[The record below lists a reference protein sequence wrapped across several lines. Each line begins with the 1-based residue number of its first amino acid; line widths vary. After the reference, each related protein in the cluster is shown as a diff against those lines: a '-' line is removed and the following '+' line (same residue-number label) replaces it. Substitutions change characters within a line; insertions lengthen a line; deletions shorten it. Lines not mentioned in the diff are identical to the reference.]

1 MVPGAN
7 YYGRAL
13 RDGWRTL
20 AGYPREPH
28 TELLQAPQAAR
39 RFGEPEVSCSRCSLS
54 GLVSRRYLGR
64 ERSYPVFEG
73 QS

>member
-1 MVPGAN
+1 MVTGAN
-7 YYGRAL
+7 NYGRAL

-20 AGYPREPH
+20 AGHPREVH

-39 RFGEPEVSCSRCSLS
+39 RFGEPEVSSACCPLS
-54 GLVSRRYLGR
+54 GLIGRRYLGR
-64 ERSYPVFEG
+64 ELSYPVFEG